1 MEVRAV
7 IMHAMI
13 SNCVAVMMVRS
24 LHTRARASRLPV
36 NVDCVLVLGAHA
48 GPAAVS
54 SHSGWVVR
62 HCALRARYRR
72 EWLRESFAL
81 LFTRDAFPS
90 PPCINAAWAKRKPY
104 GSAVLRRVPT
114 L

>member
-1 MEVRAV
+1 MRAV

-24 LHTRARASRLPV
+24 LHMRARASRLPV

-62 HCALRARYRR
+62 HCALRARDTD
-72 EWLRESFAL
+72 ENGCAKVL
-81 LFTRDAFPS
+81 LIIHGTHFLP

>member
-36 NVDCVLVLGAHA
+36 NVDCVLVLGAHGHA
-48 GPAAVS
+48 HRWSCSCVEPQRL
-54 SHSGWVVR
+54 GWVVR

-81 LFTRDAFPS
+81 HGTHFL
-90 PPCINAAWAKRKPY
+90 PPP
-104 GSAVLRRVPT
+104 V
-114 L
+114 